1 MNVNACLV
9 TMVIQEIVMAVA
21 CNNEINVQQ
30 VLNAQKMKNVKRTND
45 PEIWS
50 VDQFARISIVVRKQF
65 VYQIIILVNVNA
77 QLDRLLVIH
86 TI

>member
-1 MNVNACLV
+1 MNANACLV
-9 TMVIQEIVMAVA
+9 TMVIQEIVMAAA
-21 CNNEINVQQ
+21 CNNEINVQR
-30 VLNAQKMKNVKRTND
+30 VLNALKMRNVKRTNE

-65 VYQIIILVNVNA
+65 VYQIIILANVNA
-77 QLDRLLVIH
+77 QLDHLLVIH